1 MSKMAKI
8 ILADDEDLF
17 RKGIFYLLKEHGF
30 DIIFEAG
37 NGSELVEYLQ
47 QHTQHPDVIL
57 MDIKMPGLNGVEAT
71 KQIAQLFP
79 EIKIIAL
86 SSYITPTFITN
97 MLQVGAVSYIPKN
110 ASPQEMITTI
120 KQVVEN
126 GYYYNLLMRQHI
138 SLDKLK
144 AVQNTKSFF
153 DDSFLTKREKEV
165 LQLICKQKSAA
176 EIAGILELSPRTVE
190 GHRNNLLIK
199 TDSKNVAG
207 LVIFAIRNNFIA
219 LDDTLDL

>member
-1 MSKMAKI
+1 MNKTTKI

-30 DIIFEAG
+30 DIIFEAS
-37 NGSELVEYLQ
+37 NGTELVEYLQ
-47 QHTQHPDVIL
+47 QHSHHPDVVL

-71 KQIAQLFP
+71 KQITQLFP
-79 EIKIIAL
+79 AIKIIAL

-120 KQVVEN
+120 INVVAT
-126 GYYYNLLMRQHI
+126 GYYYNALMRQHI
-138 SLDKLK
+138 SQDKLK
-144 AVQNTKSFF
+144 AAQNLKSLY
-153 DDSFLTKREKEV
+153 DDNLLTKRETEV
-165 LQLICKQKSAA
+165 LQLICKQKSAT
-176 EIAGILELSPRTVE
+176 EIAEILELSPRTVE

-207 LVIFAIRNNFIA
+207 LVVFAIRNNFIA
-219 LDDTLDL
+219 LDDTLDF

>member
-1 MSKMAKI
+1 MSNIAKI

-30 DIIFEAG
+30 DIIFEAS
-37 NGSELVEYLQ
+37 NGAQLVEYLQ
-47 QHTQHPDVIL
+47 QKTQHPDVIL

-71 KQIAQLFP
+71 KQITQLFP
-79 EIKIIAL
+79 DIKIIAL
-86 SSYITPTFITN
+86 SSYITPTFINN
-97 MLQVGAVSYIPKN
+97 MLQVGAASYIPKN
-110 ASPQEMITTI
+110 ASPQEMLTTI
-120 KQVVEN
+120 KHVIED
-126 GYYYNLLMRQHI
+126 GYYYNTLMRQHI

-144 AVQNTKSFF
+144 EAQHAKSFF
-153 DDSFLTKREKEV
+153 DDNLLTKRETEV

-176 EIAGILELSPRTVE
+176 EIAEMLDLSPRTVE

-219 LDDTLDL
+219 LDDTIDF

>member
-1 MSKMAKI
+1 MDKAAKI

-17 RKGIFYLLKEHGF
+17 RKGILYLLKEHGF
-30 DIIFEAG
+30 DIIFEAS
-37 NGSELVEYLQ
+37 NGTELVDYLQ
-47 QHTQHPDVIL
+47 QHTHHPDVIL

-86 SSYITPTFITN
+86 SSYISPTFITN

-110 ASPQEMITTI
+110 ASPHEMITTI
-120 KQVVEN
+120 NQVNET
-126 GYYYNLLMRQHI
+126 GYYYNALMRQHI

-144 AVQNTKSFF
+144 AAQNAKSFF
-153 DDSFLTKREKEV
+153 DDNLLTKRETEV
-165 LQLICKQKSAA
+165 LQLICRQKSAA
-176 EIAGILELSPRTVE
+176 EIAEILELSPRTVE

-219 LDDTLDL
+219 LDDTLDF